1 MEEPEDYSEGYS
13 VVAAKDS
20 PLVRFLFPAPAAR
33 RTGSIIAWWEKRRLA
48 YNVIVGGGGLI
59 TLSIAEIGSLVLGEG
74 LFSPLAPI
82 IQIGILAN
90 ICYTLGPIAE
100 VAANKL
106 FDRRLLPIGP
116 TLFRNGLVFSLGLTL
131 VLPIIMMTLGLI
143 FRLLSGVF

>member
-48 YNVIVGGGGLI
+48 YNLIVGGGGLI